1 MSSPNCPAQNEQP
14 KMDTPKWTAQKG
26 QPKLASPKWTAQ
38 NGQPKMASPKWPA
51 SQYLSSEAN
60 EFDAKI
66 KKYYLY
72 TNPKKLSTTTN
83 FDVFLHVIIVCHDE
97 IPRETSNHNKPWI
110 NFIYSDSL
118 SKKKIPETYL
128 KKKLKKSFL

>member
-1 MSSPNCPAQNEQP
+1 MPRYMKLPGQAEGLSSQQP
-14 KMDTPKWTAQKG
+14 KLAGPRECPREWPNG
-26 QPKLASPKWTAQ
+26 QPKLAS
-38 NGQPKMASPKWPA
+38 QPA
-51 SQYLSSEAN
+51 LVTEAN

-97 IPRETSNHNKPWI
+97 IPRETSNHNKP
-110 NFIYSDSL
+110 
-118 SKKKIPETYL
+118 
-128 KKKLKKSFL
+128 